1 MQSIAKDLAKTRAEY
16 ALLIVLF
23 AASGNWGLT
32 DADRIS
38 MAEQTLEEY
47 RSYPE

>member
-16 ALLIVLF
+16 AFLILLF
-23 AASGNWGLT
+23 AVSDSWAMT
-32 DADRIS
+32 YVDRIG
-38 MAEQTLEEY
+38 MAEQTLKEY